1 MFALAHAKLEF
12 MSSPVEQNLRPLH
25 RGGNAVFGVVLLLAI
40 FLLAGPPIGG
50 IAALGPVGFFAI
62 PLAYSIGLLPALLTG
77 MAFSGLWLCKVGA
90 APRLALVTLVGILS
104 SILLIHTPNSATL
117 FAAWAGGVAALVCAL
132 LANVVIG
139 RTEMDRSA
147 HIEVASS
154 SD

>member
-1 MFALAHAKLEF
+1 
-12 MSSPVEQNLRPLH
+12 MSSPAEQNLRPLH
-25 RGGNAVFGVVLLLAI
+25 RGGNAVFGVVLLTAI

-62 PLAYSIGLLPALLTG
+62 PLAYSIGLLPALFTG
-77 MAFSGLWLCKVGA
+77 MAFSGLWLLEVKA
-90 APRLALVTLVGILS
+90 APRAALVTLVGILS
-104 SILLIHTPNSATL
+104 SIVLIYTASGATL
-117 FAAWAGGVAALVCAL
+117 FTAWAGGVAALVCAL

-147 HIEVASS
+147 HPEAASS